1 MNVLADRQVW
11 LKDSVFIYELR
22 GCSFE
27 VRCSVLLLTHNFRSA
42 NEMFIGINSAQP
54 LLVSCLLY
62 QITHSRLFF
71 QKSKYV
77 VPFMQ
82 ISLVT
87 LMDANPILSISAC
100 MNRNYE
106 KAKTSKC
113 DFFLIGTNAKRGK
126 YFGEK

>member
-42 NEMFIGINSAQP
+42 NERFIGINSAQP
-54 LLVSCLLY
+54 LLVSCLLH

-77 VPFMQ
+77 APFMQ

-87 LMDANPILSISAC
+87 LMDANPILSISVC
-100 MNRNYE
+100 M
-106 KAKTSKC
+106 K
-113 DFFLIGTNAKRGK
+113 
-126 YFGEK
+126 